1 MNNTAVKKSF
11 TGSLLFKVVMWVV
24 GTIVVLLLAVYIAF
38 QVSPWPSAL
47 LIRSSFNK
55 GGVKMN
61 EDMAKFVPSGITSK
75 MDIRYDPSGDDT
87 FLDIYYPG
95 DFKTS
100 GKLYPVI
107 VWTHGGAFIAGD
119 KKELENYCKILASK
133 GFVVAAVNYTLAP
146 GGNYPLPVK
155 QVNSAL
161 EFLVKNSKEYFIDA
175 NRIILAGDSGGA
187 HISAQLAAIISDETY
202 SKTLGIKPSVTPDKL
217 KGVVLFCGPY
227 SAEMVNFEGAMGG
240 FLKTVLWS
248 YIGKKDFL
256 ATPEIKHFSVLNY
269 VTPSFPKTFISV
281 GNHDPLG
288 PHSHALV
295 SKLTSMNVPVD
306 TLFFPSDYSP
316 GLEHEYQLVM
326 NDAGKIALERTVKFI
341 NSVSANTNE

>member
-1 MNNTAVKKSF
+1 MNNTVKKSF
-11 TGSLLFKVVMWVV
+11 TGNLLFKVVMWVV
-24 GTIVVLLLAVYIAF
+24 GSVVVLLLTVYITF
-38 QVSPWPSAL
+38 QVSPWPSAM

-61 EDMAKFVPSGITSK
+61 EDMAQFVPSGITSK
-75 MDIRYDPSGDDT
+75 KDIQYDPSGDDT
-87 FLDIYYPG
+87 FLDIYYPEN
-95 DFKTS
+95 FKSS

-119 KKELENYCKILASK
+119 KGELENYCKILASK

-187 HISAQLAAIISDETY
+187 HISAQLAAIITNESY
-202 SKTLGIKPSVTPDKL
+202 SKTLGIKPAVLADKI
-217 KGVVLFCGPY
+217 KGVVLYCGPY

-256 ATPEIKHFSVLNY
+256 NTHEIKHFSVLNF
-269 VTPSFPKTFISV
+269 VDQSFPKTFISV

-288 PHSHALV
+288 PHSHALA
-295 SKLTSMNVPVD
+295 SKLSKMNVPID
-306 TLFFPSDYSP
+306 TLFFPKDYSP

-341 NSVSANTNE
+341 NSVIENTNE